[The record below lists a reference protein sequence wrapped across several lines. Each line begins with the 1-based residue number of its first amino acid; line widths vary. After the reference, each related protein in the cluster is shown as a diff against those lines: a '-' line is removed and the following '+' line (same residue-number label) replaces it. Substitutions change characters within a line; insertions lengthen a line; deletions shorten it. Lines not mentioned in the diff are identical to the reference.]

1 MENLGYYN
9 GKFGP
14 LEEMMVPMN
23 DRVCYFGDGVYD
35 ATYSRNGVIFA
46 LDEHIDRFFN
56 SAGLL
61 RIELPCTKDEMKRH
75 PQTIWSSKVD
85 SGNNFVYWQATRGT
99 GIRNHRVPQKRAR
112 PTSGSQS
119 SPQRSR
125 IFLSA
130 LSS

>member
-61 RIELPCTKDEMKRH
+61 RIELPCTKDEMKD
-75 PQTIWSSKVD
+75 ILNDMVSKVD
-85 SGNNFVYWQATRGT
+85 SGNNFVYCRGILRLSVET
-99 GIRNHRVPQKRAR
+99 AEPER
-112 PTSGSQS
+112 
-119 SPQRSR
+119 QRCIIWFR
-125 IFLSA
+125 K
-130 LSS
+130 